1 MSLYQHSRKQKCI
14 FVNILEYYIID
25 QDILKD
31 FFLSKALIIAAS
43 NVLKVPAL

>member
-1 MSLYQHSRKQKCI
+1 MSI
-14 FVNILEYYIID
+14 NILEYYSIS